1 MTEMRPISLCSVMYK
16 IISKIMV
23 ARLKPILPSLVSPT
37 QSAFVSERLISDNI
51 LIAHELVHNLRTH
64 PSFHQ
69 LLSPHFIG
77 HWLSCGGTEPLWL
90 ALFLLHSLTFP
101 SFKLLLIHIHLPNFS
116 GLGSGLLTFLVIRFL
131 VLGLGKGREARLTPD
146 NYIPAFQTMVQ
157 PFDIPK
163 VTEYIGEKGALF

>member
-16 IISKIMV
+16 IISKIVV

-37 QSAFVSERLISDNI
+37 QSAFVSDYIWQYFHSPWVGSQSAYSPLISSAT
-51 LIAHELVHNLRTH
+51 L
-64 PSFHQ
+64 PSFS
-69 LLSPHFIG
+69 LVTGLVAE
-77 HWLSCGGTEPLWL
+77 EPLWL

-101 SFKLLLIHIHLPNFS
+101 SFKLLLIHLPNFS

>member
-1 MTEMRPISLCSVMYK
+1 MSSWFTICVLTPYFISYSPLISLVTGL
-16 IISKIMV
+16 V
-23 ARLKPILPSLVSPT
+23 A
-37 QSAFVSERLISDNI
+37 E
-51 LIAHELVHNLRTH
+51 
-64 PSFHQ
+64 
-69 LLSPHFIG
+69 
-77 HWLSCGGTEPLWL
+77 EPLWL

>member
-1 MTEMRPISLCSVMYK
+1 MDWNLTQICLIPKKLNPRLMTEMRPISLCSVMYK

-77 HWLSCGGTEPLWL
+77 HWLSCGGTLLQRSWRNPSSAKLEEPLWL

-131 VLGLGKGREARLTPD
+131 VLGLGKGR
-146 NYIPAFQTMVQ
+146 V
-157 PFDIPK
+157 
-163 VTEYIGEKGALF
+163 